1 VLVLLAVVLAL
12 FVLPSPWGL
21 VAVCAAIAIDLAEIG
36 FGLWYAK
43 RRRVQTGAEALV
55 GAVGTVVVRID
66 PEGQVRVAGELWQ
79 ARSDTPL
86 DPGDSVRVERIGDD
100 LTLDVRPGGKPA

>member
-1 VLVLLAVVLAL
+1 VLVLLAIVLAIFL
-12 FVLPSPWGL
+12 LPSPWGL
-21 VAVCAAIAIDLAEIG
+21 VAICAAIVIDLAEIG

-43 RRRVQTGAEALV
+43 KRRVQTGADALI

-66 PEGQVRVAGELWQ
+66 PEGQIRVAGELWQ
-79 ARSDTPL
+79 ARSDRPL

-100 LTLDVRPGGKPA
+100 LTLDVRLVSKAA